1 MCWEPSRY
9 LLWAAEGQQQM
20 AMAAHPVPALLPNM
34 PRGFSVPGT
43 HNMAQMP
50 GQNGQ
55 DAPVSRQLLLLSP
68 PRLHQQSSAQAGCHS
83 ATWHCASTVP
93 LDVQFAAGV
102 RAAVRTAGHLGSG
115 ARLAAPTAQPQRQ
128 STVFEL
134 SSCPGPEPAGRL
146 PARWAAWR

>member
-1 MCWEPSRY
+1 
-9 LLWAAEGQQQM
+9 M

-34 PRGFSVPGT
+34 PRGFSVPGM

-115 ARLAAPTAQPQRQ
+115 ARLAALTAQPQQQ

-146 PARWAAWR
+146 PAR

>member
-1 MCWEPSRY
+1 
-9 LLWAAEGQQQM
+9 AAEGQQQM

-55 DAPVSRQLLLLSP
+55 DAP
-68 PRLHQQSSAQAGCHS
+68 AGCHS

-115 ARLAAPTAQPQRQ
+115 ARLAA
-128 STVFEL
+128 
-134 SSCPGPEPAGRL
+134 
-146 PARWAAWR
+146 